1 MVCVAKFRSAWRVTL
16 ITILL
21 DTVLEV
27 QSECG
32 VSGKW
37 SAVSLVCHP
46 KNMPYQ
52 FGLDVGKDFLV
63 IIICCIFLIITAV
76 SVAIASRLI
85 VKRLKKI

>member
-1 MVCVAKFRSAWRVTL
+1 MIDRP
-16 ITILL
+16 TIWIFL
-21 DTVLEV
+21 DTVVEV

-37 SAVSLVCHP
+37 SEVKLVCHQ
-46 KNMPYQ
+46 NHFSYQ

-63 IIICCIFLIITAV
+63 IVICCIFLIVSAV

-85 VKRLKKI
+85 VKR